1 MPIGGVNPCA
11 VSEGCDVRLVAI
23 VIIVFLVGPPAL
35 AKPEPQRRECHRLT
49 SQIAR
54 YEGDVDRARERGNE
68 LWENATL
75 EHIERL
81 SHRRASRCPQYAE
94 DRGASLRRLAQMLGT
109 AAKLAARYFTMG
121 N

>member
-1 MPIGGVNPCA
+1 M
-11 VSEGCDVRLVAI
+11 RLVAI
-23 VIIVFLVGPPAL
+23 AIIVLLLGPPAF
-35 AKPEPQRRECHRLT
+35 AKAKPQRRECHRLT

-54 YEGDVDRARERGNE
+54 YEGDVERARERGKE
-68 LWENATL
+68 LWERATL

-81 SHRRASRCPQYAE
+81 SERRAQRCPQYAK
-94 DRGASLRRLAQMLGT
+94 DPGAALRRVGQMLST